1 MEINVGQKETLFLR
15 KASGLVRDF
24 SVFDGFAYAV
34 FAVAIVEATAL
45 CYALSYPWPDANIP
59 LGVILNCVGLVP
71 VFVVY
76 AALTAIMP
84 RSGGE
89 YVWISRSFGGIWG
102 WIFTFFTCLVGPMF
116 FLVSNAFP
124 GIVMAVS
131 PALTVTGKLV
141 GNDGLIGIGSWLT
154 TADGLFTFGILYSI
168 LAFGIVALGMKWY
181 ARLQKIS
188 FWLGTIGIVT
198 WIGLLL
204 VTSRQEFIS
213 NFNWFMSTTFA
224 WGGSNPYQFLLD
236 QASTAGYTAVP
247 LEQTTFTSSLLIGP
261 VLAYAFA
268 SAFWSGN
275 LTGEIRGVNDF
286 KRSLSV
292 YVGADMFS
300 MVVCATVIFLV
311 IQMVG
316 NPFMQAASYVW
327 MTGRAAS
334 MPIVPFY
341 GLFIL
346 TATRNPILWIWILI
360 GFNAWFWMWP
370 TNNMLGSTRY
380 MFAMSFDRMLPSLF
394 ASVKTRF
401 GTPIYAL
408 LIFLGASTVFEY
420 LYYYTPFA
428 SLTLDMPLAIT
439 IIFFGMCAT
448 GIAFPYNKRTRE
460 MYESSAVSRY
470 RLGKLPL
477 ITFAGVLGFLYSLYM
492 FVLYII
498 DPRYGVNSVWG
509 AVFMIGGMGA
519 SALLYGVLKLYR
531 KARGVEIDRLY
542 GAIPVE

>member
-1 MEINVGQKETLFLR
+1 VGQKETLFLR
-15 KASGLVRDF
+15 KASGLIRDF

-45 CYALSYPWPDANIP
+45 CYALSFPWPDANIP
-59 LGVILNCVGLVP
+59 LGVILNCLGLVP

-76 AALTAIMP
+76 AAMTAIMP

-89 YVWISRSFGGIWG
+89 YVWISRSFGGLWG
-102 WIFTFFTCLVGPMF
+102 WLFTFFTCLIGPMF

-131 PALTVTGKLV
+131 PTLTVTGKMI
-141 GNDGLIGIGSWLT
+141 GNDGLVSLGSWLT
-154 TADGLFTFGILYSI
+154 SNDGLFTFGILYSI
-168 LAFGIVALGMKWY
+168 LAFAIVALGMKWY
-181 ARLQKIS
+181 ARLQKAS
-188 FWLGTIGIVT
+188 FWIGTIGIVT

-204 VTSRQEFIS
+204 VTSRAEFIS
-213 NFNWFMSTTFA
+213 NFNWFMSSTFS

-292 YVGADMFS
+292 YVGADIFS

-327 MTGRAAS
+327 MTGRAGS

-346 TATRNPILWIWILI
+346 TATRNPLLWIWILI

-394 ASVKTRF
+394 GSVKTRF
-401 GTPIYAL
+401 ATPIYGL
-408 LIFLGASTVFEY
+408 LIFLLGSTIFEY

-428 SLTLDMPLAIT
+428 SLTLDMPVAIT
-439 IIFFGMCAT
+439 IIFFGMCVT
-448 GIAFPYNKRTRE
+448 GIMFPYNKRTRE

-470 RLGKLPL
+470 RVGNIHL
-477 ITFAGVLGFLYSLYM
+477 ISVAGVLGFVYTFFMFALY
-492 FVLYII
+492 VI
-498 DPRYGVNSVWG
+498 DPRYGVNGIWG
-509 AVFMIGGMGA
+509 AVFMIGGMGL
-519 SALLYGVLKLYR
+519 SVVLYGVLKLYR
-531 KARGVEIDRLY
+531 KSKGVEIDRLY